1 MDYQQLVI
9 VREMV
14 ADLNF
19 PVDVIGV
26 PTVREPDGLAMSSRN
41 RYLNPEE
48 RVWAASIPRALEAG
62 STQATIAAM
71 IATTREYLDPHVVVD
86 YIVVRSAEL
95 LEMSEPGP
103 GRLLFAGHVGS
114 TRLLDNRE
122 VDVRAA

>member
-1 MDYQQLVI
+1 
-9 VREMV
+9 
-14 ADLNF
+14 
-19 PVDVIGV
+19 
-26 PTVREPDGLAMSSRN
+26 
-41 RYLNPEE
+41 
-48 RVWAASIPRALEAG
+48 
-62 STQATIAAM
+62 M